1 MNFKH
6 SKLYT
11 PVSGYPETNEWDL
24 LFQNKETSEGSA
36 PYSNMQLLSER
47 GWDKARQ
54 KKYLLKLYEKHY
66 LRWSDSCAYTSD
78 GQTSEE
84 APAENT
90 KPGKEKAP
98 APIAG

>member
-47 GWDKARQ
+47 GWDKAR
-54 KKYLLKLYEKHY
+54 
-66 LRWSDSCAYTSD
+66 
-78 GQTSEE
+78 
-84 APAENT
+84 
-90 KPGKEKAP
+90 
-98 APIAG
+98 